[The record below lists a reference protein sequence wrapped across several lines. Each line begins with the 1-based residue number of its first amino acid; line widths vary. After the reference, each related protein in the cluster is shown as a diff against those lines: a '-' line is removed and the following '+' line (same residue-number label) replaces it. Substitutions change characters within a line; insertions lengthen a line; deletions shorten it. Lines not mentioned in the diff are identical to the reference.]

1 MNLPPRREQGPA
13 VPTLLR
19 EINERR
25 ILDVLRSNGSL
36 HAAEIARLVGLSKPT
51 TAALLR
57 GLIEVGLVSEETPGV
72 KDSKRARAVYS
83 SVADAGVS
91 LGIDFGA
98 KFLRAALADLNGKIR
113 AETSIEIGQLN
124 LRTLLA
130 ALNKAVDYVLAESG
144 FTQDHIASIV
154 VGTPGVVDRKSG
166 KIAIAGTIGDLDG
179 IKLGE
184 VIAKEYGVTPII
196 ENDINLIALAEME
209 GGVGTGVNDFAVLS
223 VGSGLGSGLVLNGK
237 LHRGHKGAA
246 GEIFYVPFGDP
257 FDNHHAST
265 DPATAGVITL
275 AENLAKKFPK
285 SEIAR
290 PYTPAKIFE
299 AARQGDALGRA
310 IVAVEAERIAL
321 YIASISAVVD
331 VELIILAGGIGRNGD
346 LLIAPIKSL
355 LDSLIPF
362 PPRIESTSLGDS
374 AVLAGALR
382 MATRN
387 TQELIF
393 RDRSSSI
400 EVLESL

>member
-1 MNLPPRREQGPA
+1 MNQSPA

-25 ILDVLRSNGSL
+25 ILDVLRQHGQL
-36 HAAEIARLVGLSKPT
+36 HAAEIARHVGLSKPT

-57 GLIEVGLVSEETPGV
+57 GLIEVGLVVEEVPGAT
-72 KDSKRARAVYS
+72 DSKRARAVYS
-83 SVADAGVS
+83 PVADAGVS

-113 AETSIEIGQLN
+113 AEVSIEIGELN
-124 LRTLLA
+124 LRTLLK
-130 ALNKAVDYVLAESG
+130 ALNKAVDQVLDESG
-144 FTQDHIASIV
+144 FAHDDIASIV

-184 VIAKEYGVTPII
+184 VISKEYGVTPII

-209 GGVGTGVNDFAVLS
+209 GGVGSGVSDFAVLS

-246 GEIFYVPFGDP
+246 GEVFYVPFGDP
-257 FDNHHAST
+257 FDNHHSST
-265 DPATAGVITL
+265 DPATAGLIEI
-275 AENLAKKFPK
+275 AESLAKKFPK
-285 SEIAR
+285 SEISK
-290 PYTPAKIFE
+290 PYTPAKIF
-299 AARQGDALGRA
+299 AGAREGDALGRA
-310 IVAVEAERIAL
+310 VVDVEAERIAL

-331 VELIILAGGIGRNGD
+331 VELVILAGGIGRNGD
-346 LLIAPIKSL
+346 LLIAPVKKIL
-355 LDSLIPF
+355 TSLIPF

-393 RDRSSSI
+393 RDRSSAI